1 MQPRVKLSMR
11 SHLSGEQMR
20 QKSIEA
26 ELTKRRL
33 QSNRFNMK
41 GYSMHLRQLP
51 KDGTLAV
58 ASSKLIVK
66 NVQNFKVLCHAENM
80 IDDDDAMIECALLN
94 LAASRR
100 HKDRAPSSMILHR
113 HLQNQNNQ
121 QFSLQQNS
129 IVHQKLKGKTD
140 PEMQIMQ
147 VHVNNSVATNP
158 AVSTV
163 NDTKPLVSTTFL
175 QLFDLDSS
183 RSGRTNECYARHEE
197 SSRRIEVHTPVKEI
211 MATDQAL
218 RMNAP
223 ERPVGVLMPTLM
235 TRTEF
240 QSRKAFNPSSP
251 ILELAAPYSKNFVEN
266 YKSKIRHSRLGPFF
280 GNMQPK
286 SAPKSDRQVKC
297 YENVQDKEVN
307 RHFQQELSPLDG
319 TASPFQRFQRL
330 PSAESVLVSTP
341 SRGSQNDSEY
351 GFDRDAAI
359 PDQTYEGHV
368 VETRPNSHGNW
379 KEADVEMEAC
389 DALERERMLEQVQK
403 MYSHVSILKDTTKSE
418 AIGPKRS
425 MSHLRERL
433 EPMAESSMH
442 FAATAEYEAVKST
455 KQTSSLRNLHV
466 VIPHN
471 EERLL
476 PAKVP
481 LAVDQRV
488 KSVRATRQGRMP
500 ETIAAPPSPYRMSV
514 NILRP
519 FESIVDLAQSQC
531 ASPFS
536 MIANN
541 HHSTPVEVMF
551 ASANILNQLT

>member
-1 MQPRVKLSMR
+1 
-11 SHLSGEQMR
+11 MR

-33 QSNRFNMK
+33 QSNRYNMK

-66 NVQNFKVLCHAENM
+66 NVQNFRVLCHAENM

-140 PEMQIMQ
+140 PETEIMQ
-147 VHVNNSVATNP
+147 VHINNSVATNP
-158 AVSTV
+158 PVSTV
-163 NDTKPLVSTTFL
+163 NDTKPLVTTTFL

-197 SSRRIEVHTPVKEI
+197 SSRRIEVYTPVKEM

-223 ERPVGVLMPTLM
+223 DRPVGVLMPTLM

-240 QSRKAFNPSSP
+240 QLRKAFNPSSP

-266 YKSKIRHSRLGPFF
+266 YKSKIRHSRLGPLF

-286 SAPKSDRQVKC
+286 SAPKSDIRQVKC
-297 YENVQDKEVN
+297 RENVQDKEVN
-307 RHFQQELSPLDG
+307 RYFQQELSPLDG
-319 TASPFQRFQRL
+319 AASPFQRFQRL
-330 PSAESVLVSTP
+330 PTAESILVSTP

-351 GFDRDAAI
+351 GFGRDTPI
-359 PDQTYEGHV
+359 PDQTYEGHI
-368 VETRPNSHGNW
+368 VETRPNW
-379 KEADVEMEAC
+379 EADLEMEAC
-389 DALERERMLEQVQK
+389 EALEREHMLEQVQN
-403 MYSHVSILKDTTKSE
+403 MYSHVSILKDTTKSQ
-418 AIGPKRS
+418 ATGPKRS
-425 MSHLRERL
+425 MSHLQERL
-433 EPMAESSMH
+433 APMAESSMN
-442 FAATAEYEAVKST
+442 FATTAEYEAVKST
-455 KQTSSLRNLHV
+455 KQTSSFRNLHV

-471 EERLL
+471 EDRLL

-481 LAVDQRV
+481 LAVD
-488 KSVRATRQGRMP
+488 KTVRATKQSRMP
-500 ETIAAPPSPYRMSV
+500 ETIAALPSPYRMSV

-531 ASPFS
+531 ASPFG
-536 MIANN
+536 MTKNN

-551 ASANILNQLT
+551 ASANILNPLT